1 MEKIFQANGSGGH
14 ASAAILTS
22 DKIDFQ
28 LTMVNF
34 INQNSF
40 SGSDPKPTHLSLFFK
55 MKASP
60 KEATLQR
67 EWNFLERGESGFHVR
82 KMVAQRLDS
91 VCREY
96 FSLKW
101 NLFESPSS
109 PLKPVLPHL
118 DGFRVSEE
126 LLPPP
131 LPSLL
136 LSFYL
141 SYSFF
146 LLLLPFPVSLS
157 LK

>member
-1 MEKIFQANGSGGH
+1 
-14 ASAAILTS
+14 
-22 DKIDFQ
+22 
-28 LTMVNF
+28 
-34 INQNSF
+34 
-40 SGSDPKPTHLSLFFK
+40 
-55 MKASP
+55 
-60 KEATLQR
+60 
-67 EWNFLERGESGFHVR
+67 
-82 KMVAQRLDS
+82 MVAQRLDS

-101 NLFESPSS
+101 NLFESTPS
-109 PLKPVLPHL
+109 PLTLALPHL
-118 DGFRVSEE
+118 DGFRASEE

-146 LLLLPFPVSLS
+146 LLLLPLPVSLS